1 MISICH
7 PSYGRP
13 EQARRC
19 VQQWLD
25 RMVTDTSIEW
35 ILSLNDNDPQF
46 SNYMK
51 VMDDT
56 GLIVVADTFNGM
68 VAASNAAASRSKGDI
83 LILVSDDMEAPQG
96 WDKML
101 LADQWL
107 NGANPVVLQV
117 HDGIRSDI
125 VTLPIMNRTAYNV
138 LGYLY
143 HPGYVSMF
151 ADNDLAETAKTH
163 HLYRVSSIAGF
174 QHNHWINGKA
184 QKDATYQREGST
196 IAWQIGEKLFE
207 QRKKEGFP
215 L

>member
-25 RMVTDTSIEW
+25 RMVTDSPIEW

-83 LILVSDDMEAPQG
+83 
-96 WDKML
+96 
-101 LADQWL
+101 
-107 NGANPVVLQV
+107 
-117 HDGIRSDI
+117 
-125 VTLPIMNRTAYNV
+125 
-138 LGYLY
+138 
-143 HPGYVSMF
+143 
-151 ADNDLAETAKTH
+151 
-163 HLYRVSSIAGF
+163 
-174 QHNHWINGKA
+174 QHMGMV
-184 QKDATYQREGST
+184 E
-196 IAWQIGEKLFE
+196 L
-207 QRKKEGFP
+207 
-215 L
+215 